1 VDLKAVETVFHAANE
16 RLRARIEEL
25 SLDGFIPFICECS
38 DPNCFTVV
46 ELSRGEYEQT
56 ADQADTFVLAPG
68 HADLSIE
75 SVVAQTERFE
85 VVRKTA

>member
-25 SLDGFIPFICECS
+25 SLGGVTPFICECS

-46 ELSRGEYEQT
+46 ELSRDEYARI
-56 ADQADTFVLAPG
+56 ADQPDTFILAPG

-75 SVVAQTERFE
+75 SVVGRRERFE
-85 VVRKTA
+85 VVRKKT